1 MTEIETR
8 QPDPAESDETGAAV
22 APESEESFIISVEN
36 LGKRYKIGK
45 SAGAPVQV
53 LPDFGWAFRRITPG
67 GRRKVAEQNEADTL
81 WALKDI
87 NFTIRPGERVGVIG
101 RNGAGKSTLLKV
113 LSRVTYPTVG
123 RARVRGR
130 LTALLEVGTG
140 FSEVLTGRENIY
152 LNANMH
158 GLGRAEVDERV
169 DEIIDFAEV
178 RRFIDTPLRFYSSGM
193 RSRLAFA
200 VAAHLEPDALLLDEV
215 LAVGDIAFQKKCL
228 ERMQDITKGSQALIF
243 VSHSMDSV
251 IRYCDRCL
259 WIDAGRLRMDGPAAE
274 VTEAY
279 VGEVMG
285 QKSHMRLPDSVRRPP
300 PPDQ

>member
-1 MTEIETR
+1 VTKAETLLPGSAE
-8 QPDPAESDETGAAV
+8 PDAPGTAV
-22 APESEESFIISVEN
+22 APPTEERFVISVEN
-36 LGKRYKIGK
+36 LGKRYMIGK
-45 SAGAPVQV
+45 SAGAPVQI
-53 LPDFGWAFRRITPG
+53 LPDIGWAFRRITPG
-67 GRRKVAEQNEADTL
+67 GRRKVAAQNEADTL

-113 LSRVTYPTVG
+113 LSRVTYPTDG

-140 FSEVLTGRENIY
+140 FSGVLTGRENIY

-228 ERMQDITKGSQALIF
+228 ERMQDITQGSQALIF
-243 VSHSMDSV
+243 VSHSMDSI

-274 VTEAY
+274 VAEAY

-285 QKSHMRLPDSVRRPP
+285 LKSQVRLPESVQPP
-300 PPDQ
+300 PHL